1 MKIQKV
7 ILIQLICFAGTLLF
21 SQLTPEQLLIKR
33 EIETI
38 RETTKS
44 NKKNVTISK
53 QRSNDYSDTLKVYNM
68 SGEKFGENLS
78 SADPELKYYGYDL
91 LSSFPERLIW
101 DNQPP
106 TGDYIIGTGDEVIIE
121 IWGDTQLRAIH
132 IVDQYGKINI
142 DKIGQIYLSGLALKD
157 VKKKLLHK
165 FQNVYSSLKG
175 QENTAFLDIS
185 IGKLKSINVT
195 FLGETMAPGI
205 HAIHPYSTI
214 ITALMQTGG
223 INKIG
228 SLRNIQ
234 IIRKGK
240 TKTTL
245 DIYDYFLKGNAESD
259 IRLLDGDILY
269 TPIRYT
275 TNFVTGPVMRPA
287 IYELLPNETLA
298 DIIYFAGGLKA
309 NSHQIMKIYRSESQL
324 TSSNTY
330 LVNLK
335 TNPDFILQNGDK
347 IIVYEIAT
355 NDHQVFVYGQ
365 VKNPGTFAFDTQN
378 ETRVLDILKLAGGI
392 KDETYLKTMYQ
403 DVGEI
408 IRNNPYTDYPEIIKF
423 NISNLISGDTNENK
437 LLQNWDI
444 VLIRQNPNYQ
454 SPKKVILNGE
464 VKVPG
469 IYTLQKKWENLNDI
483 LIRAGGFTS
492 KAFQDGI
499 QLYRNNKQ
507 VALKDFKIVLLD
519 GDSLM
524 VPEHPGVVQILGEV
538 NRPGLVQYDKKK
550 SLRDYLENAGGYTQ
564 DADKHNITIIFAN
577 GDVRI
582 KKRFLQPKI
591 GEGTTIIVQL
601 KEEQDPFKLNEL
613 TTSIASLI
621 TSMATLYLLLDK

>member
-21 SQLTPEQLLIKR
+21 SQLTPQELLIKR

-38 RETTKS
+38 REEAKS
-44 NKKNVTISK
+44 NRNNLKNYQQPSI
-53 QRSNDYSDTLKVYNM
+53 DYSDTLKVFNDPD
-68 SGEKFGENLS
+68 ENQS
-78 SADPELKYYGYDL
+78 SSDFELKYYGYDL
-91 LSSFPERLIW
+91 FSSFPERLIW

-142 DKIGQIYLSGLALKD
+142 DKIGQIYLSGLALKN

-195 FLGETMAPGI
+195 FLGETMIPGI

-259 IRLLDGDILY
+259 IRLLDGDILFI
-269 TPIRYT
+269 PVRYT
-275 TNFVTGPVMRPA
+275 TNFVTGQVMRPA

-347 IIVYEIAT
+347 IIVYEIAES
-355 NDHQVFVYGQ
+355 DHQVFVYGQ
-365 VKNPGTFAFDTQN
+365 VKNPGVFAFDTQN
-378 ETRVLDILKLAGGI
+378 GTRVLDVLTLAGGI

-408 IRNNPYTDYPEIIKF
+408 IRNNPYTDYPKIIKF
-423 NISNLISGDTNENK
+423 NINNLISGDTNENK

-454 SPKKVILNGE
+454 SPKKVTLTGE
-464 VKVPG
+464 VKIPG
-469 IYTLQKKWENLNDI
+469 IYTIQKKWENLDDI

-492 KAFQDGI
+492 KAFQSGI
-499 QLYRNNKQ
+499 QLYRNHNQ
-507 VALKDFKIVLLD
+507 VALKDFEIVLLD

-524 VPEHPGVVQILGEV
+524 VPEHPGVVQILGGV

-582 KKRFLQPKI
+582 KKRFLQPNI
-591 GEGTTIIVQL
+591 GEGATIIVHL
-601 KEEQDPFKLNEL
+601 KEELEPFSLNQFS
-613 TTSIASLI
+613 TSFSSII
-621 TSMATLYLLLDK
+621 TSMATLYLLIVK